1 MSNDLT
7 EADRRLEA
15 AIDAALCELPLRSAP
30 PSLEL
35 HVLGELSRR
44 AALPWWRR
52 SFAGWPGFARV
63 GFVLMC
69 AVLIGLVFL
78 GGVWAMRNLGSPALG
93 ALSMPWARQM
103 VALAG
108 VAGELAALVRI
119 VPAGWVYEGLAASV
133 VLYAALFGLGVAAYR
148 TLYLDP
154 NSQSELTS

>member
-44 AALPWWRR
+44 AALPWWRH

-93 ALSMPWARQM
+93 ALSMPWARHM

>member
-1 MSNDLT
+1 
-7 EADRRLEA
+7 
-15 AIDAALCELPLRSAP
+15 LPLRSAP

-44 AALPWWRR
+44 AALPWWRH

-93 ALSMPWARQM
+93 ALSMPWARHM

>member
-7 EADRRLEA
+7 EEDRRLEA
-15 AIDAALCELPLRSAP
+15 SIDAALCELPLRSAP

-35 HVLGELSRR
+35 HVLEELARR

-69 AVLIGLVFL
+69 VVLVGLALL
-78 GGVWAMRNLGSPALG
+78 GGVWAMQNLGSPALG
-93 ALSMPWARQM
+93 GLSMPWARHL
-103 VALAG
+103 VALVG
-108 VAGELAALVRI
+108 VAGELASLARI
-119 VPAGWVYEGLAASV
+119 VPPNWVYEGLAASV
-133 VLYAALFGLGVAAYR
+133 VLYAALFGLGIAAYR

-154 NSQSELTS
+154 NSQVS

>member
-15 AIDAALCELPLRSAP
+15 AIDAALCELPLRPAP

-35 HVLGELSRR
+35 NVLEELSRR
-44 AALPWWRR
+44 AALPWWRH

-69 AVLIGLVFL
+69 VVLVGLAFL
-78 GGVWAMRNLGSPALG
+78 GGVWAMQNLGSPALG
-93 ALSMPWARQM
+93 ALSMPWARHL
-103 VALAG
+103 VALVG
-108 VAGELAALVRI
+108 VAGELASLVR
-119 VPAGWVYEGLAASV
+119 VLPPDWVYEGLAASV
-133 VLYAALFGLGVAAYR
+133 VLYAALFGLGIAAYR

-154 NSQSELTS
+154 NSQVS

>member
-15 AIDAALCELPLRSAP
+15 AIDAALCGLPLRPAP

-35 HVLGELSRR
+35 HVLEELSRR
-44 AALPWWRR
+44 AALPWWQR

-69 AVLIGLVFL
+69 VVLLGLAFL
-78 GGVWAMRNLGSPALG
+78 GGVWAMQNLGSPALG
-93 ALSMPWARQM
+93 ALSMPWARHL
-103 VALAG
+103 VALLG
-108 VAGELAALVRI
+108 VAGELASLMRV
-119 VPAGWVYEGLAASV
+119 VPPEWVYEGLAASV
-133 VLYAALFGLGVAAYR
+133 VLYAALFGLGITAYR

-154 NSQSELTS
+154 NSQVS

>member
-7 EADRRLEA
+7 EADRRLET
-15 AIDAALCELPLRSAP
+15 AIDAALCELPLRPAP

-35 HVLGELSRR
+35 HVLEELSRR
-44 AALPWWRR
+44 AALPWWRH

-93 ALSMPWARQM
+93 ALSMPWARHM

>member
-35 HVLGELSRR
+35 HVLEELSRR
-44 AALPWWRR
+44 AALPWWRH
-52 SFAGWPGFARV
+52 SFAGWPAFARV

-69 AVLIGLVFL
+69 AVLVGLVFL
-78 GGVWAMRNLGSPALG
+78 GGVWGMRNLGSPALG
-93 ALSMPWARQM
+93 ALSVPWARHM

-108 VAGELAALVRI
+108 VAGELVALVRI

-133 VLYAALFGLGVAAYR
+133 VLYAALFGLAIAAYR
-148 TLYLDP
+148 TLYLEP